1 VVFRIKYEHIAPE
14 VTEGFVHSRSFPYI
28 KKHSW
33 HVVMID
39 HQTGEKVFMNQR
51 RLRADEK
58 LKQEKDDDYKEYDGS
73 IYVVNKQRIGRE
85 GEFPFKCHFISDS
98 YMGFDEEHDF
108 SIKTHADLDVKEF
121 SYCKEDKR
129 AVEGASGIQALFAEE
144 EGDDTS
150 SDDADDSDAEELSA
164 TDKLKLRLQQA
175 GLENAL
181 DKRDGS
187 TVLRPQDKKKKD
199 RKAATKS
206 N

>member
-1 VVFRIKYEHIAPE
+1 
-14 VTEGFVHSRSFPYI
+14 
-28 KKHSW
+28 
-33 HVVMID
+33 
-39 HQTGEKVFMNQR
+39 MNQR

-58 LKQEKDDDYKEYDGS
+58 LKQEKDDDFMEYDGS

-108 SIKTHADLDVKEF
+108 SIKTLADPDVKEF
-121 SYCKEDKR
+121 NYCKEDKR

-144 EGDDTS
+144 EGDDPS
-150 SDDADDSDAEELSA
+150 SHDEDGSDAEELSA

-187 TVLRPQDKKKKD
+187 TVLRPQDKKKD
-199 RKAATKS
+199 PRLPLNPTKWWMMMVTKPGLTR
-206 N
+206 NEER